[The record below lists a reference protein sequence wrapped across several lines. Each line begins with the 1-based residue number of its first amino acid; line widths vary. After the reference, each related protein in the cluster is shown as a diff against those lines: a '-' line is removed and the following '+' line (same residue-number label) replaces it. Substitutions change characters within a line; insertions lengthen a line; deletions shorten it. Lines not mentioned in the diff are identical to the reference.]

1 MKQENN
7 NPQDQLSGPASTAVT
22 AARRRLIRGAFSAP
36 AALTLCSG
44 AAIATTSNSR
54 CVSSQAATPVLP
66 ANIGP
71 ADTWLRVPVY
81 LITGSSPAQYWVRG
95 SDIVALRGTKVS
107 ITSYISTSE
116 FQATFSPFTKQGT
129 APANL
134 SASAAPGMLAYVRVD
149 TLGNIVGLAGF
160 GATAGQTA
168 IAQTCWAS
176 FKAY

>member
-1 MKQENN
+1 MKQEDNN
-7 NPQDQLSGPASTAVT
+7 LQDQPSGASGRALTS
-22 AARRRLIRGAFSAP
+22 ARRRLIRGAFTAP
-36 AALTLCSG
+36 VALTLCSG

-54 CVSSQAATPVLP
+54 CISNQAATPALP
-66 ANIGP
+66 TSIGP

-107 ITSYISTSE
+107 ITSYIGTGQ
-116 FQATFSPFTKQGT
+116 FQATFSPFTIQGT

-134 SASAAPGMLAYVRVD
+134 SATAAPGLLAFVRVD

-160 GATAGQTA
+160 NATAGQTA

>member
-1 MKQENN
+1 MKLENN
-7 NPQDQLSGPASTAVT
+7 NPQDQPSRVAGDALTS
-22 AARRRLIRGAFSAP
+22 ARRRLIRGAFAAP

-54 CVSSQAATPVLP
+54 CISNQAATPALP
-66 ANIGP
+66 TNIGP

-81 LITGSSPAQYWVRG
+81 AITTAPTEYWVRG

-107 ITSYISTSE
+107 ITSYISTTE
-116 FQATFSPFTKQGT
+116 FQATFSPFAKQVG

-134 SASAAPGMLAYVRVD
+134 SASAAPGLLAFVRVD

-160 GATAGQTA
+160 NTSPNQTA

>member
-7 NPQDQLSGPASTAVT
+7 NLQDQPSGASGPAMTS
-22 AARRRLIRGAFSAP
+22 ARRRLIRGAFTAP
-36 AALTLCSG
+36 VALTLCSG

-54 CVSSQAATPVLP
+54 CISNQAATPALP
-66 ANIGP
+66 TNIGP

-81 LITGSSPAQYWVRG
+81 PITTAPTECWVRG
-95 SDIVALRGTKVS
+95 SDIVALRGTKLS

-116 FQATFSPFTKQGT
+116 FQQTFSPFTKQAM

-134 SASAAPGMLAYVRVD
+134 SAIAVPGKFAFVRVD

-160 GATAGQTA
+160 NATAGQTA

>member
-7 NPQDQLSGPASTAVT
+7 NPQERISGPAGTAVT
-22 AARRRLIRGAFSAP
+22 AARRRLLRGAFSAP

-54 CVSSQAATPVLP
+54 CVSSQAAAPVLP
-66 ANIGP
+66 ANIAP

-81 LITGSSPAQYWVRG
+81 AITTALTECWVRG

-107 ITSYISTSE
+107 ITSYITMTE
-116 FQATFSPFTKQGT
+116 FQATFSPFTKQGS

-134 SASAAPGMLAYVRVD
+134 SASAVPNKFAFVRVD